1 MSTHYATSTK
11 AFCHRMLVLCNCC
24 NCYNACLPCVA
35 VSAAVPPRPIEKAER
50 RSSVSSLEGDLRKME
65 KETATLNVQE
75 HRALHGQGKEK
86 KKKEKEEKDEEEE
99 LEDEEA
105 EDNWFSG

>member
-1 MSTHYATSTK
+1 M
-11 AFCHRMLVLCNCC
+11 
-24 NCYNACLPCVA
+24 
-35 VSAAVPPRPIEKAER
+35 PPRPIEKAER

-75 HRALHGQGKEK
+75 HRALHGQGREK
-86 KKKEKEEKDEEEE
+86 KKKEKEEDEDEEGE